1 MGHLWGHSQN
11 WGYGAAPPPPPPAGR
26 NNGRSELSATQR
38 EKHPKHRKHRRCVT
52 SSTCSLLLSP
62 PCPPFCPPPRST
74 EGLSPQPPSARPR
87 LSPVSPQW
95 VQRSAAELPPPQRS
109 VWGCGAVSS
118 PPHPH
123 LPVPEGQGWGG
134 LSQSCISPPAPP
146 LSRCSLTFQHRS
158 EGFLLSVGPL
168 WPRGPPPPRRGHE
181 GMALSVCGGSK
192 GSSAPTTGP
201 QRAQSSAGTAN
212 PRALL
217 PKRCMGCSTGGGGVH
232 CLHPTAQCSSAPLP
246 RQTKLRSCSCAYSC
260 EHRAAQCSTEQR
272 STAQSSA
279 RFRALQP

>member
-1 MGHLWGHSQN
+1 MEGGVWWCRGGTSSAAQPHRVSCLQDPHTVRGGEPPLVELWAICGVTVRTGGTVQ
-11 WGYGAAPPPPPPAGR
+11 PPPLPPPIAER

-62 PCPPFCPPPRST
+62 PCPPFCPPPHST

-95 VQRSAAELPPPQRS
+95 VQCSAAELPPPQRS

-134 LSQSCISPPAPP
+134 LSQSCISPPRPP
-146 LSRCSLTFQHRS
+146 T
-158 EGFLLSVGPL
+158 VA
-168 WPRGPPPPRRGHE
+168 
-181 GMALSVCGGSK
+181 M
-192 GSSAPTTGP
+192 
-201 QRAQSSAGTAN
+201 QSDI
-212 PRALL
+212 P
-217 PKRCMGCSTGGGGVH
+217 
-232 CLHPTAQCSSAPLP
+232 APL
-246 RQTKLRSCSCAYSC
+246 
-260 EHRAAQCSTEQR
+260 
-272 STAQSSA
+272 
-279 RFRALQP
+279 